1 MRLIFKELI
10 NQLFAGAVSMGYRYL
25 GSKSRVVDEI
35 MQIIGGPNSSSG
47 WFIDAFCGTGSV
59 SSCAADYGW
68 KVCANDNLNH
78 ATVMTESR
86 LLSYQD
92 ISFERYGGYEG
103 IIDYLNSIEGVVGY
117 NS

>member
-1 MRLIFKELI
+1 VRLIFKELI
-10 NQLFAGAVSMGYRYL
+10 DQLFVGVVSMGYRYL

-35 MQIIGGPNSSSG
+35 MQIIGGPKSSSG

-59 SSCAADYGW
+59 SSHAADYGW
-68 KVCANDNLNH
+68 NVCANDILKH

-92 ISFERYGGYEG
+92 VSFDSYGGYEG
-103 IIDYLNSIEGVVGY
+103 IIDYLNTIDGVVGY